1 MSTTSK
7 RKIWFVR
14 HAQSEYNEQ
23 RLFTGWHDPELT
35 DLGLSAASD
44 LKDTL
49 SSVKF
54 DYIYSS
60 PLKRASTTAIS
71 IVGDSSLI
79 EYDDRLKE
87 RSYGD
92 WSGLK
97 KAEIKEQVGETEF
110 VAARRGWDTKPPNG
124 ESLKD
129 VSNRVESFINSL
141 PSNGNILVV
150 SHGNTIRAISVLLGI
165 NSKEDVSS
173 YEIKTGTYLLVQ

>member
-1 MSTTSK
+1 MSTNSK

-14 HAQSEYNEQ
+14 HAQSEYNKQ

-35 DLGLSAASD
+35 ELGISAASD
-44 LKDTL
+44 LKEKL

-54 DYIYSS
+54 DFIFSS
-60 PLKRASTTAIS
+60 PLKRASTTAIAIIGNATS
-71 IVGDSSLI
+71 IK
-79 EYDDRLKE
+79 YDDRLKE

-92 WSGLK
+92 WSGLN
-97 KAEIKEQVGETEF
+97 KAEIKDKVGEDQF
-110 VAARRGWDTKPPNG
+110 LAARRGWDTKPPNG

-129 VSNRVESFINSL
+129 VSMRVESFINSL
-141 PSNGNILVV
+141 PSSGNILVV

>member
-1 MSTTSK
+1 MNSNSK

-14 HAQSEYNEQ
+14 HAQSVYNKQ

-35 DLGLSAASD
+35 ELGLSAASD
-44 LKDTL
+44 LKEKL

-54 DYIYSS
+54 DYIFSS
-60 PLKRASTTAIS
+60 PLKRASSTAIA
-71 IVGDSSLI
+71 IIGDATSI

-92 WSGLK
+92 WSGLN
-97 KAEIKEQVGETEF
+97 KAEIKDKVGEDEF
-110 VAARRGWDTKPPNG
+110 LAARRGWDTKPPNG

-129 VSNRVESFINSL
+129 VSIRVESFINSL
-141 PSNGNILVV
+141 PSSGNILVV

-165 NSKEDVSS
+165 NSKEDVSA
-173 YEIKTGTYLLVQ
+173 YEIKTGTYLLV